1 MDMGYWWCVGQGQR
15 QSNPV
20 AHICL
25 FPKYLRATWISVEP
39 RSLLVTRH
47 DPSTIQKI
55 GIDSKNALERAVE
68 YFVKKFGGEKN

>member
-1 MDMGYWWCVGQGQR
+1 M
-15 QSNPV
+15 
-20 AHICL
+20 
-25 FPKYLRATWISVEP
+25 EP

-68 YFVKKFGGEKN
+68 YFVKKFGGEKNHVDLGKTKNSKKNKKTK